1 VAVRLIVFLLWSV
14 VMSLSSFETAE
25 LEAELNFRHELS
37 LLAEQMP
44 ALLKSFA
51 LSEASVEYKRDRILE
66 LSQEIDRILDG
77 LS

>member
-1 VAVRLIVFLLWSV
+1 
-14 VMSLSSFETAE
+14 
-25 LEAELNFRHELS
+25 
-37 LLAEQMP
+37 MP